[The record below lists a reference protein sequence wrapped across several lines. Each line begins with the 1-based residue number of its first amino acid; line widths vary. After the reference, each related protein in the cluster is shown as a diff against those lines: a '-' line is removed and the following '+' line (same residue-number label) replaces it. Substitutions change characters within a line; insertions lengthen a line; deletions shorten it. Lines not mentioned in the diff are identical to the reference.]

1 MTNRN
6 TIYVDMDDVLCQ
18 TGRHLLII
26 LEREFGKQVAYQELA
41 TFDLGQAYGLQ
52 PHELNYLLDIAHRP
66 DELLSMQPIDD
77 AQRVLQQWQTAG
89 YEIAIVT
96 GRPPSATEPSREWLD
111 RYQMPHQTFLSVDK
125 YGRFGTEN
133 TNGITLAELATRQF
147 CWAIE
152 DSLSM
157 ANYVAQEMA
166 TPVALLD
173 RPWNQA
179 TPLHPQIRRCQDWR
193 QIARALPSAL

>member
-1 MTNRN
+1 MTSQN
-6 TIYVDMDDVLCQ
+6 TIYVDMDDVLCH
-18 TGRHLLII
+18 TGRHLLT
-26 LEREFGKQVAYQELA
+26 LLKQEFGKQVAYEELA

-52 PHELNYLLDIAHRP
+52 SHELDYLLDIAHRP

-77 AQRVLQQWQTAG
+77 AQLVLQQWQATG
-89 YEIAIVT
+89 YEVAIVT
-96 GRPPSATEPSREWLD
+96 GRPPTATEPSREWLD
-111 RYQMPHQTFLSVDK
+111 RHQMPYQTFLSVDK
-125 YGRFGTEN
+125 YGRFSTEH
-133 TNGITLAELATRQF
+133 TIGITLAELATRQF

-157 ANYVAQEMA
+157 ATYVAQEMN

-179 TPLHPQIRRCQDWR
+179 TALHPQIRRYQDWH
-193 QIARALPSAL
+193 QIAQALPSA